1 MKLLNNVIR
10 HDKLLNTSSHLTKSY
25 HVALGVAM
33 HVGQDGSGSAREL
46 EQNVEN
52 FLKKPVEWVIGP
64 DRCARAL
71 TRTRSPAH
79 APTHPIALALARRYA
94 QDSNARRQRV
104 QPAHQVQ
111 ASTSS
116 ATSWPVPWA
125 GRTLEIPLGSV
136 PSPTKAAQM
145 ANEAGVRLMPP
156 SPSSARL
163 QWEDGFWDHF
173 SDEPSS
179 PPPPP
184 PPPPP
189 RLPVTAIAI
198 LPATAAGRAAA
209 ARAAA
214 AAGASTTAATAAA
227 ATAPDAAAG
236 RAATPSGAA
245 AGGLHPE
252 VFSVCTE
259 DEDSDAE

>member
-1 MKLLNNVIR
+1 MR
-10 HDKLLNTSSHLTKSY
+10 
-25 HVALGVAM
+25 
-33 HVGQDGSGSAREL
+33 
-46 EQNVEN
+46 
-52 FLKKPVEWVIGP
+52 
-64 DRCARAL
+64 ARAL

-79 APTHPIALALARRYA
+79 APTHQLALALARRYA
-94 QDSNARRQRV
+94 QDSNAQRQRINRSL
-104 QPAHQVQ
+104 HEQ
-111 ASTSS
+111 ATTSS
-116 ATSWPVPWA
+116 APWPVPWA

-145 ANEAGVRLMPP
+145 AIEAGVRLMPP
-156 SPSSARL
+156 SSRSARL
-163 QWEDGFWDHF
+163 QWEDGFWESFD
-173 SDEPSS
+173 DE
-179 PPPPP
+179 PPPP

-189 RLPVTAIAI
+189 RLPVTPSAI

-245 AGGLHPE
+245 SGGLHPE
-252 VFSVCTE
+252 VFSCCTE

>member
-25 HVALGVAM
+25 HIALGVAM

-52 FLKKPVEWVIGP
+52 FIKKPVEWVIGP
-64 DRCARAL
+64 DRRCARAAL
-71 TRTRSPAH
+71 TRTRSLAH
-79 APTHPIALALARRYA
+79 SPTHPLALALARRSS
-94 QDSNARRQRV
+94 QDSNAQRQRINRSL
-104 QPAHQVQ
+104 HEQ
-111 ASTSS
+111 ATTSS
-116 ATSWPVPWA
+116 APWPVPWA
-125 GRTLEIPLGSV
+125 GRTLSIRLGSV

-145 ANEAGVRLMPP
+145 AIESGVMLMPP
-156 SPSSARL
+156 SSSSARL
-163 QWEDGFWDHF
+163 QWEDGFWESFD
-173 SDEPSS
+173 DE
-179 PPPPP
+179 PPP

-189 RLPVTAIAI
+189 RLPVTPIAI